1 MKRLSALLDR
11 YIGMAVKA
19 FIFLSIFF
27 PLGFCHADI
36 IILKNGKTI
45 ETRAAWEAGDMVKC
59 YRFGAVVGYPKS
71 LVADIRRDSRSD
83 ASPKSS
89 PASSSSRD
97 PARLGE
103 YFTVVRV
110 YDGDSLKVRGQGVE
124 LMVRLVGIDA
134 PETAGRTR
142 PGQPY
147 GQQSAG
153 YLRERVINEKVR
165 LKSYGM
171 DHYNRQLAELFLD
184 GDNINLKMVESGM
197 AERYQGRPA
206 KGLDIRPYQQAESRA
221 KSQNKGIWQQ
231 GDEYISPRQWRK
243 RHRR

>member
-1 MKRLSALLDR
+1 MVGKALLFSA
-11 YIGMAVKA
+11 IL
-19 FIFLSIFF
+19 FLA
-27 PLGFCHADI
+27 GFSHADT

-45 ETRAAWEAGDMVKC
+45 ETRAAWEAGDMIKC

-71 LVADIRRDSRSD
+71 LVAEIRGDKGPD
-83 ASPKSS
+83 ASS
-89 PASSSSRD
+89 PASES
-97 PARLGE
+97 PQNPEPPGE

-134 PETAGRTR
+134 PETAGRGR

-147 GQQSAG
+147 GQRSAG
-153 YLRERVINEKVR
+153 YLRELVINEKVR

-184 GDNINLKMVESGM
+184 GDNINLKMVQSGM

-206 KGLDIRPYQQAESRA
+206 KGLDIGPYRKAESRA
-221 KSQNKGIWQQ
+221 KAQNQGIWQQ
-231 GDEYISPRQWRK
+231 GDGYISPRQWRK